1 MKQFNICLGFF
12 LTLFVLA
19 SCEKEH
25 TGYLFTENAR
35 FPIDNLT
42 LLRQESYQN
51 AVNRLE
57 TQLGSYTGEIADSL
71 ATLQVLEE
79 KENELRKEVDN
90 LEKVALKEAAAY
102 YAYLDEVGEDE
113 RSQAL
118 LQKATEAQNKQLAR
132 ERVLAAHQQVVKKNQ
147 DKIAS
152 LCEEQDLENPISV
165 KEELE
170 KLKKQFGSD
179 IPWTTSC
186 IEQLLGTEPI
196 IYTLESLRSDQGE
209 EAAADFA
216 RYLTVIGGGRMYVDT
231 KVNSPAG
238 KYIVSLRV
246 SNDGYS
252 VVLPDIFTFILQ

>member
-79 KENELRKEVDN
+79 KENELMKE
-90 LEKVALKEAAAY
+90 
-102 YAYLDEVGEDE
+102 
-113 RSQAL
+113 
-118 LQKATEAQNKQLAR
+118 
-132 ERVLAAHQQVVKKNQ
+132 AHQQVVKKNQ

-152 LCEEQDLENPISV
+152 LCEEQGLENPISV

>member
-51 AVNRLE
+51 AVDRLE

-132 ERVLAAHQQVVKKNQ
+132 ERG
-147 DKIAS
+147 IGSPSAS
-152 LCEEQDLENPISV
+152 
-165 KEELE
+165 
-170 KLKKQFGSD
+170 G
-179 IPWTTSC
+179 
-186 IEQLLGTEPI
+186 
-196 IYTLESLRSDQGE
+196 
-209 EAAADFA
+209 
-216 RYLTVIGGGRMYVDT
+216 
-231 KVNSPAG
+231 
-238 KYIVSLRV
+238 
-246 SNDGYS
+246 
-252 VVLPDIFTFILQ
+252 